1 MSVIYIVE
9 DDKNISEIESYALK
23 NSGYQVESFENA
35 RTFWSRCQDR
45 RPELILLDVMLPDS
59 DGIEVLKKIRRNPD
73 IRRVPVIMVTAK
85 SSEIDKVKGLDNGA
99 DDYITKPFGIM
110 ELISRVKALLRRMNQ
125 DEEEKQLTFQNII
138 LDCEKRQVLLDGQLC
153 ELTYK
158 EFELL
163 KLFLQNAGIVMTRE
177 NIMEKVWGIDFE
189 GESRTLDMHIK
200 TLRQKMG
207 DAGKHIKTVRN
218 VGYRIE

>member
-1 MSVIYIVE
+1 MSLIYIVE
-9 DDKNISEIESYALK
+9 DDKNIREIESYALK
-23 NSGYQVESFENA
+23 NSGYSVDEFESAKAFWNKVSD
-35 RTFWSRCQDR
+35 RTPD
-45 RPELILLDVMLPDS
+45 LILLDIMLPDS
-59 DGIEVLKKIRRNPD
+59 DGIDVLKKLRRNPETKK
-73 IRRVPVIMVTAK
+73 IPVVMVTAK
-85 SSEIDKVKGLDNGA
+85 STEIDKVKGLDNGA

-110 ELISRVKALLRRMNQ
+110 ELISRVKAILRRINSM
-125 DEEEKQLTFQNII
+125 EEEKFIHLHEIFM
-138 LDCEKRQVLLDGQLC
+138 DGDKRMVYVSDEPC

-177 NIMEKVWGIDFE
+177 SIMEHIWGIDFE

-200 TLRQKMG
+200 TLRQKLG
-207 DAGKHIKTVRN
+207 AAGSYIKTVRN